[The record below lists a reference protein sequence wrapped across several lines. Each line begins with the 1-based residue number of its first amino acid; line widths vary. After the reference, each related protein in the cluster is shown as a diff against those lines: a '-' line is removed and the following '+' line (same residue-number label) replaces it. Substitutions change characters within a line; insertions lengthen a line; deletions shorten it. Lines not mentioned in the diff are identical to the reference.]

1 MPTKFLEGLGGKLAE
16 QWAASLL
23 TPAFVFWLGGLA
35 AWIQKFGWNQL
46 QQWLASLGEP
56 LQIAVLV
63 GSLLLVAASAFA
75 IQRFDL
81 AVLRFFEGYWPGWMA
96 PLTDRLVNRQRARM
110 KRLENKWQELAV
122 KRDQGGK
129 LTAEDLDQF
138 VAIDWQLRQM
148 PAQPERL
155 MPTTLGN
162 LLRAA
167 ESHPSDKYGLD
178 AIICWS
184 RLWLVLPEAVKKEL
198 QDARADLNTAARV
211 WLWGVLFLVWTSW
224 AWWAVPIALFV
235 ALFAHWWMLEAAA
248 TYGDLLESAFDLH
261 RMKLY
266 QSLHFPLPANPAAEN
281 ELGAQVTEYLWRGSR
296 RDQPMFVYPKE
307 REGD

>member
-23 TPAFVFWLGGLA
+23 TPAFVFWFGGLI

-46 QQWLASLGEP
+46 QQWLTNLGEP

-96 PLTDRLVNRQRARM
+96 PLKDRLVNRHRAKW
-110 KRLENKWQELAV
+110 KRLDKDWQEFSD
-122 KRDQGGK
+122 KRNAGQ
-129 LTAEDLDQF
+129 LTAKELDQF
-138 VAIDWQLRQM
+138 VAIDYQLRQM
-148 PAQPERL
+148 PAQPEHL

-184 RLWLVLPEAVKKEL
+184 RLWLVLPETVKKEL

-211 WLWGVLFLVWTSW
+211 WLWGVLFLFWTIW
-224 AWWAVPIALFV
+224 AWWAVPIALLV
-235 ALFAHWWMLEAAA
+235 ALFAHRWMLGAAA

-266 QSLHFPLPANPAAEN
+266 QALHFPLPDNPAE
-281 ELGAQVTEYLWRGSR
+281 ERKLGEQVTEYLWRGSR
-296 RDQPMFVYPKE
+296 RDRFVYPKE
-307 REGD
+307 KEGD